1 MLIRASAGGH
11 LGKMEAISLRNVV
24 KRFED
29 VVAVDHI
36 SFDVE
41 EGELFGLLGPNGAGK
56 TTTIRMICG
65 LLKPTSGIVRVFGFL
80 QPRDRMKVSRRIG
93 YMPQHFSLYED
104 LTVYEN
110 MLFYAS
116 LYGVPYSM
124 RRRRIELLLDRFLL
138 SEFKDKLAGQL
149 SGGTKRRLAL
159 ATALVHNP
167 SLLILDEP
175 TSGIDPH
182 LRYLFWKFFEELRD
196 EGTTLLVTTHYMDE
210 AEFCERLALMRNGRL
225 VALGTPREIKRKAL
239 KGELLKVTVKGLR
252 NPDLLGRLR
261 HVRDFRFLGVNGDE
275 ITIALLVGDAEKDLI
290 PVLKQLEALGLKV
303 LSISPIYVSLED
315 AFLSLTGGLD

>member
-1 MLIRASAGGH
+1 ML
-11 LGKMEAISLRNVV
+11 KNVT

-29 VVAVDHI
+29 VVAVDNV
-36 SFDVE
+36 SFEVE

-65 LLKPTSGIVRVFGFL
+65 LLEPTSGTIRIFGFL
-80 QPRDRMKVSRRIG
+80 QPRDRIKVSRFIG
-93 YMPQHFSLYED
+93 YMPQRFSLYED

-116 LYGVPYSM
+116 LYRVPYSV
-124 RRRRIELLLDRFLL
+124 RRKRIEELLDRFLL
-138 SEFKDKLAGQL
+138 AEFKDKLAGHL

-167 SLLILDEP
+167 PLVILDEP
-175 TSGIDPH
+175 TSGVDPH

-196 EGTTLLVTTHYMDE
+196 EGTTLLITTHYMDE
-210 AEFCERLALMRNGRL
+210 AEFCERLAVMRLGKII
-225 VALGTPREIKRKAL
+225 AMGTPREIKKMAL
-239 KGELLKVTVKGLR
+239 KGELLKVTVKSPGFPERALLGLR
-252 NPDLLGRLR
+252 NVKAFRLLER
-261 HVRDFRFLGVNGDE
+261 NGDQL
-275 ITIALLVGDAEKDLI
+275 TLALLVDDAEKDLV
-290 PVLKQLEALGLKV
+290 PVLKELEKRGV
-303 LSISPIYVSLED
+303 QVISISPIYVSLED

>member
-1 MLIRASAGGH
+1 V
-11 LGKMEAISLRNVV
+11 LRNVT

-29 VVAVDHI
+29 VVAVNNI
-36 SFDVE
+36 SFEVE

-65 LLKPTSGIVRVFGFL
+65 LLEPTSGTIRIFGFL
-80 QPRDRMKVSRRIG
+80 QPRDRMKVSRFIG

-110 MLFYAS
+110 ILFYAS
-116 LYGVPYSM
+116 LYRVPYSV
-124 RRRRIELLLDRFLL
+124 RRRRIEELLDRFLL
-138 SEFKDKLAGQL
+138 TEFRDKLAGQL

-167 SLLILDEP
+167 PLVILDEP
-175 TSGIDPH
+175 TSGVDPH

-196 EGTTLLVTTHYMDE
+196 EGTTLLITTHYMDE
-210 AEFCERLALMRNGRL
+210 AEFCERLAVMRLGRII
-225 VALGTPREIKRKAL
+225 AMGTPREIKKMAL
-239 KGELLKVTVKGLR
+239 RGELLKVTVKSLGFPEEALLGLR
-252 NPDLLGRLR
+252 NVRAFRLLER
-261 HVRDFRFLGVNGDE
+261 NGDQL
-275 ITIALLVGDAEKDLI
+275 TLALLVDDAEKDLV
-290 PVLKQLEALGLKV
+290 PVLKELEKRGIQV
-303 LSISPIYVSLED
+303 ISISPIYVSLED

>member
-1 MLIRASAGGH
+1 
-11 LGKMEAISLRNVV
+11 MEAISLRNVT

-29 VVAVDHI
+29 VVAVDNVSLDI
-36 SFDVE
+36 E

-65 LLKPTSGIVRVFGFL
+65 LLRPTSGIVRVFGFL

-93 YMPQHFSLYED
+93 YVPQHFSLYED

-116 LYGVPYSM
+116 LYGVPYSL
-124 RRRRIELLLDRFLL
+124 RRRRVEFLLDRFLL
-138 SEFKDKLAGQL
+138 SEFRDKLAGQL

-167 SLLILDEP
+167 SLLVLDEP

-182 LRYLFWKFFEELRD
+182 LRYLFWRFFEELRD
-196 EGTTLLVTTHYMDE
+196 EGATLLVTTHYMDE
-210 AEFCERLALMRNGRL
+210 AEFCERLALMRSGKV
-225 VALGTPREIKRKAL
+225 VAMGTPREIKRRAL
-239 KGELLKVTVKGLR
+239 RGELVKVVVREVPNPHLFLSHLERVKDIR
-252 NPDLLGRLR
+252 LLGR
-261 HVRDFRFLGVNGDE
+261 DGDG
-275 ITIALLVGDAEKDLI
+275 IALAMLVEDAEKDLLY
-290 PVLKQLEALGLKV
+290 VLKELEDMGVEV
-303 LSISPIYVSLED
+303 LSISPIHVSLED

>member
-1 MLIRASAGGH
+1 MKPIV
-11 LGKMEAISLRNVV
+11 LRNVT

-29 VVAVDHI
+29 VVAVNNI
-36 SFDVE
+36 SFEVE

-65 LLKPTSGIVRVFGFL
+65 LLEPTSGTIRIFGFL
-80 QPRDRMKVSRRIG
+80 QPRDRMKVSRFIG

-110 MLFYAS
+110 ILFYAS
-116 LYGVPYSM
+116 LYRVPYSV
-124 RRRRIELLLDRFLL
+124 RRRRIEELLDRFLL
-138 SEFKDKLAGQL
+138 TEFRDKLAGQL

-167 SLLILDEP
+167 PLVILDEP
-175 TSGIDPH
+175 TSGVDPH

-196 EGTTLLVTTHYMDE
+196 EGTTLLITTHYMDE
-210 AEFCERLALMRNGRL
+210 AEFCERLAVMRLGRII
-225 VALGTPREIKRKAL
+225 AMGTPREIKKMAL
-239 KGELLKVTVKGLR
+239 RGELLKVTVKSLGFPEEALLGLR
-252 NPDLLGRLR
+252 NVRAFRLLER
-261 HVRDFRFLGVNGDE
+261 NGDQL
-275 ITIALLVGDAEKDLI
+275 TLALLVDDAEKDLV
-290 PVLKQLEALGLKV
+290 PVLKELEKRGIQV
-303 LSISPIYVSLED
+303 ISISPIYVSLED

>member
-1 MLIRASAGGH
+1 
-11 LGKMEAISLRNVV
+11 MEAISLRNVT

-29 VVAVDHI
+29 VVAVNGV

-93 YMPQHFSLYED
+93 YVPQHFSLYED

-116 LYGVPYSM
+116 LYGVPYSL
-124 RRRRIELLLDRFLL
+124 RRRRIEALLDRFLL
-138 SEFKDKLAGQL
+138 SEFRDKLAGQL

-159 ATALVHNP
+159 ATALVHSP
-167 SLLILDEP
+167 SLLVLDEP

-196 EGTTLLVTTHYMDE
+196 EGTTLLITTHYMDE

-225 VALGTPREIKRKAL
+225 VALGTPREIKRRAL
-239 KGELLKVTVKGLR
+239 RGELLKVTLR
-252 NPDLLGRLR
+252 GPGDIGPILRRLR
-261 HVRDFRFLGVNGDE
+261 YVKALRPLERNGDE
-275 ITIALLVGDAEKDLI
+275 ITVALLVEDAEKDLI
-290 PVLKQLEALGLKV
+290 PVLRQLEALGLEV
-303 LSISPIYVSLED
+303 ISISPIYVSLED

>member
-1 MLIRASAGGH
+1 
-11 LGKMEAISLRNVV
+11 MEAISLRNVT

-29 VVAVDHI
+29 VVAVNGV

-93 YMPQHFSLYED
+93 YVPQHFSLYED

-116 LYGVPYSM
+116 LYGVPYSL
-124 RRRRIELLLDRFLL
+124 RRRRIEALLDRFLL
-138 SEFKDKLAGQL
+138 SEFRDKLAGQL

-159 ATALVHNP
+159 ATALVHSP
-167 SLLILDEP
+167 SLLVLDEP

-196 EGTTLLVTTHYMDE
+196 EGTTLLITTHYMDE

-225 VALGTPREIKRKAL
+225 VALGTPREIKRRAL
-239 KGELLKVTVKGLR
+239 RGELLKVTLR
-252 NPDLLGRLR
+252 GPGDIGSILRRLR
-261 HVRDFRFLGVNGDE
+261 YVKALRPLERNGDE
-275 ITIALLVGDAEKDLI
+275 ITVALLVEDAEKDLI
-290 PVLKQLEALGLKV
+290 PVLRQLEALGLEV
-303 LSISPIYVSLED
+303 ISISPIYVSLED

>member
-1 MLIRASAGGH
+1 MKPIV
-11 LGKMEAISLRNVV
+11 LRNVT

-29 VVAVDHI
+29 VVAVNNI
-36 SFDVE
+36 SFEVE

-65 LLKPTSGIVRVFGFL
+65 LLEPTSGTIRIFGFL
-80 QPRDRMKVSRRIG
+80 QPRDRMKVSRFIG

-110 MLFYAS
+110 ILFYAS
-116 LYGVPYSM
+116 LYRVPYSV
-124 RRRRIELLLDRFLL
+124 RRRRIEELLDRFLL
-138 SEFKDKLAGQL
+138 TEFRDKLAGQL

-167 SLLILDEP
+167 PLVILDEP
-175 TSGIDPH
+175 TSGVDPH

-196 EGTTLLVTTHYMDE
+196 EGTTLLITTHYMDE
-210 AEFCERLALMRNGRL
+210 AEFCERLAVMRLGRII
-225 VALGTPREIKRKAL
+225 AMGTPREIKKMAL
-239 KGELLKVTVKGLR
+239 RGELLKVTVKSLGFPERALLGLR
-252 NPDLLGRLR
+252 NVKAFRLLER
-261 HVRDFRFLGVNGDE
+261 NGDQL
-275 ITIALLVGDAEKDLI
+275 TLALLVDDAEKDLV
-290 PVLKQLEALGLKV
+290 PVLKELEKRGIQV
-303 LSISPIYVSLED
+303 ISISPIYVSLED